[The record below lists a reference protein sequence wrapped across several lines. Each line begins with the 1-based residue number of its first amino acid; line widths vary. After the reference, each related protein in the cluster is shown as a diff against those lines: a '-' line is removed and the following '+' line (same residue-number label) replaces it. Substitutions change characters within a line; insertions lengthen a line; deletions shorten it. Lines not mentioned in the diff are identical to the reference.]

1 MNDPA
6 GAPANAFAEPAVF
19 LGSATDDDLYR
30 MNLAL
35 LKELWVQRDRVA
47 VLERLLVEHGVLGPE
62 EVDRFQP
69 DSDFAAV
76 LAAERDAFVRSVLL
90 APASL
95 RPSDPVAT
103 A

>member
-1 MNDPA
+1 MT
-6 GAPANAFAEPAVF
+6 ANPFAEPAVF
-19 LGSATDDDLYR
+19 LGNGTADDLYR

-35 LKELWVQRDRVA
+35 LKELWVQCDRVT

-69 DSDFAAV
+69 DAAFAAK
-76 LAAERDAFVRSVLL
+76 LADDRDAFVRSVLL

-95 RPSDPVAT
+95 NPSLPEPT
-103 A
+103 P